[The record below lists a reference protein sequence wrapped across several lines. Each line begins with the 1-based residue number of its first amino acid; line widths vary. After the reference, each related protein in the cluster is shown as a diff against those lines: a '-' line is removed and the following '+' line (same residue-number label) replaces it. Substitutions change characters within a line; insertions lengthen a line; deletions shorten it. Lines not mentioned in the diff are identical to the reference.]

1 MDNQNSANNNTDE
14 NEETLESARTFI
26 NHDLMDKGD
35 DDSDQESIGL
45 INGINTHKK
54 EP

>member
-1 MDNQNSANNNTDE
+1 MP
-14 NEETLESARTFI
+14 ESARTFI
-26 NHDLMDKGD
+26 NHDLMDKA
-35 DDSDQESIGL
+35 DSDNESIGL